1 MVLQVER
8 LQAHSRAF
16 CLLYN
21 VKEIHFV
28 CCLPARVRP
37 NRNGGG
43 ERIRTDALLLA
54 KQALSRLSYTPNR
67 IGTVLVGL
75 GRFELPTSRLSGV
88 RSNQAE
94 LQALDNNST
103 QALLGK
109 LCQTRRDAK
118 AAMRRSRRM
127 YTPQHDCK
135 S

>member
-1 MVLQVER
+1 MVLQVKR

-16 CLLYN
+16 CFLYN

-28 CCLPARVRP
+28 CCLPTRVRP

-94 LQALDNNST
+94 LQAPGS
-103 QALLGK
+103 
-109 LCQTRRDAK
+109 
-118 AAMRRSRRM
+118 RSRHRNWKG
-127 YTPQHDCK
+127 YAGGGARRCQGLQELESLPAPA
-135 S
+135 SLERR